1 MKNLRLALGMFF
13 GLAMFINTVLVPMP
27 APAQSANKTQNEQS
41 EPPKIIRGQE
51 AQRRLEE
58 LRRSNANV
66 RAALSPFER
75 QGLRPNTPLA
85 ILARLPRSDFRL
97 TTVKYT
103 PQQTLSGDGV
113 EIMLMGFIS
122 LMDEWQGSTVTTF
135 YNADGTVDEQY
146 VADIVVTRD
155 PYNRV
160 DWQCRFE
167 VKFEDGVGHLRTQ
180 PGMFTGF
187 RLGIPID
194 QQPVPPA
201 FNLMSSQFPD
211 AASRAAY
218 YAMFP
223 EQVNYDQAPGS
234 QPTGGRAII
243 RDISYATP
251 QRDPDLPWRP
261 NTGGN
266 GATIVGWKAAASSA
280 GSFCGWGAT
289 TCAIGTLLG
298 GPAFGACAATAC
310 TAGVVRGAVTNLRIK
325 SK

>member
-1 MKNLRLALGMFF
+1 MFF
-13 GLAMFINTVLVPMP
+13 GLAMFINTVLVPLP
-27 APAQSANKTQNEQS
+27 VPAQPAKKTQNEQL

-58 LRRSNANV
+58 LKRSNANV

-75 QGLRPNTPLA
+75 QGLRPSTPLA
-85 ILARLPRSDFRL
+85 IFARIPRNDFRF
-97 TTVKYT
+97 TPVKYT

-113 EIMLMGFIS
+113 EIMLMGFLS
-122 LMDEWQGSTVTTF
+122 LMDEWQGSTITTF

-146 VADIVVTRD
+146 VADIVITRD
-155 PYNRV
+155 PYNRS

-167 VKFEDGVGHLRTQ
+167 VKFEDGVGHLRSQ

-201 FNLMSSQFPD
+201 FNLMSFQFPD

-223 EQVNYDQAPGS
+223 EQVNYDQEQDPNN
-234 QPTGGRAII
+234 QPPGGRAII
-243 RDISYATP
+243 RDIRYAVP

-261 NTGGN
+261 QTGGN
-266 GATIVGWKAAASSA
+266 GATIVGWRAAARTA
-280 GSFCGWGAT
+280 GSYCGWGAVG
-289 TCAIGTLLG
+289 CALG
-298 GPAFGACAATAC
+298 SLISAEATFTACASIAC
-310 TAGVVRGAVTNLRIK
+310 TTGVVRGAVTNLRSRPK
-325 SK
+325 